1 MACPRKL
8 ASKIFCSC
16 CRDIEEISSTDSSIF
31 YQMQDQQS
39 GLQANELVQ
48 QNCTSKYTSKTSS
61 LPLRQS
67 MKQSEKDSWTS
78 SSEFDDVPQRSFQK
92 RNVGHYAQTQFPFQS
107 CLIGRR

>member
-16 CRDIEEISSTDSSIF
+16 CRDIDEISSTDSSIS

-39 GLQANELVQ
+39 GLQNR
-48 QNCTSKYTSKTSS
+48 TSKYTSKASS
-61 LPLRQS
+61 LPLRQTMS
-67 MKQSEKDSWTS
+67 QSEKDSWTS
-78 SSEFDDVPQRSFQK
+78 SSEFNDVPQRGFQK
-92 RNVGHYAQTQFPFQS
+92 RNIGHYAQTQFPFQS